1 MKDKNGKKRKK
12 INIFIPMLMIVGL
25 SVSTISALGI
35 SSVNAQ
41 SSSDKAQTEVVKND
55 TKNMFNNLG
64 DKVASAMD
72 DYNAGKIS
80 EEEYSN
86 IMGEIKILLDDEEN
100 YKKMKEDEEAVKSNV
115 ACPYGSSCTTGG
127 GDQEEYLY
135 FNRATGEEIWLCANH
150 PFKCNTANKLATQAS
165 EKTKSIYDQY
175 VLWQGNG
182 DAFRHA
188 YWSALMTKHIDRD
201 FAYDAGLAHEGL
213 KRGYDFDSQGADN
226 KMDISNNYS
235 GRILG
240 DDNKSKSDDQ
250 IANIIKNG
258 VIKGNL
264 KRIRT
269 YTSVPSYVD
278 CYIAGVPTKYVGY
291 YEPTSDGGLK
301 S

>member
-1 MKDKNGKKRKK
+1 MKNKNMKKRKK
-12 INIFIPMLMIVGL
+12 INIFIPMLMVVGL

-35 SSVNAQ
+35 ISVNAQ
-41 SSSDKAQTEVVKND
+41 TSNDNAQTEVAKND
-55 TKNMFNNLG
+55 NLFNYLG
-64 DKVASAMD
+64 DKVTSAMD
-72 DYNAGKIS
+72 NYNAGEIT

-86 IMGEIKILLDDEEN
+86 IMEEIKIFLDNEDN
-100 YKKMKEDEEAVKSNV
+100 YKKMKDDEEAIKSNV

-127 GDQEEYLY
+127 GDQETYLY
-135 FNRATGEEIWLCANH
+135 FSKATGEEIWLCAQH
-150 PFKCNTANKLATQAS
+150 PFKCNTANKLAQQAS

-175 VLWQGNG
+175 VQWQGNG

-213 KRGYDFDSQGADN
+213 KRGYNFDSQGDDN

-240 DDNKSKSDDQ
+240 DNNKSKSDDQ
-250 IANIIKNG
+250 IANIIKNE

-278 CYIAGVPTKYVGY
+278 CYIDGVPTKYVGY